1 MTVDEFCARLASFA
15 FVDRDMVP
23 EISSARW
30 PLFRDNP
37 QAFFYA
43 AATRAEREA
52 IWRASDSV
60 RASVAAAWQE
70 YDAAGA
76 PLPREVK

>member
-1 MTVDEFCARLASFA
+1 MTVDQFCARLAAFS

-23 EISSARW
+23 GISNARW

-43 AATRAEREA
+43 AATRTEREA
-52 IWRASDSV
+52 IWRASESLE
-60 RASVAAAWQE
+60 ALSAWKE
-70 YDAAGA
+70 YDAADVPAGDQS
-76 PLPREVK
+76 R

>member
-1 MTVDEFCARLASFA
+1 MTAMTIDQFCARLAAFS

-23 EISSARW
+23 VISNARW

-52 IWRASDSV
+52 IWRASESLEALV
-60 RASVAAAWQE
+60 AWQE
-70 YDAAGA
+70 YDAAGDQS
-76 PLPREVK
+76 R